1 MILTLKGKFMGQVT
15 DIKAGTRGCNFNNS
29 FQFESIEA
37 STTKNVV
44 GFAGLTVPC
53 ADRYNK
59 ITSNYNLSSNY
70 SDDYEYIDVSPIVF
84 QTYSSLSDEYI
95 HTVDEFGEI
104 ISSVLSTKN
113 CGDNGSSPYGPPRM
127 TFSNSANCLKL
138 NRTSSCEA
146 EPEEEC
152 DVTMSPEP
160 EPGIPPY
167 SCPLGDGVDPEICT
181 TSFSCSNRTITC
193 ENSFFD
199 VGYAPEQPEAW
210 RKGQY
215 SKSFVQKAEDVK
227 DWDFWFKLAKQSADK
242 KLTILQA
249 NQVQNCNGATCGD
262 GPENCWSPWA
272 GTLVAD
278 TEEEAIPI
286 RATSQKWKTRVR
298 KVNLEDEELQK
309 YIIQVESKYYLQIPV
324 EDSDPIR
331 ILVDSGT
338 DTFSGNQ
345 GRGSIHE
352 FTNEDFQAQIGQP
365 VYGCLNIAR
374 IDRL

>member
-1 MILTLKGKFMGQVT
+1 MG
-15 DIKAGTRGCNFNNS
+15 DIKGIKDGTRGCDFNNR
-29 FQFESIEA
+29 FRFESIEEN
-37 STTKNVV
+37 TTKYGI

-59 ITSNYNLSSNY
+59 ITSNFSLSSSY
-70 SDDYEYIDVSPIVF
+70 SDDYENIDVSPIVF
-84 QTYSSLSDEYI
+84 SVYSSLSDVYI
-95 HTVDEFGEI
+95 HTVDQFGEI
-104 ISSVLSTKN
+104 ISSLLSTKN
-113 CGDNGSSPYGPPRM
+113 CGDNGSTPLPPRAF
-127 TFSNSANCLKL
+127 FSNSANCLKL
-138 NRTSSCEA
+138 NRTSSDEP

-152 DVTMSPEP
+152 DITMNPEP

-167 SCPLGDGVDPEICT
+167 SCSVGGNINCINPVTLVDGCSTNISCELKT
-181 TSFSCSNRTITC
+181 QSGGFSY
-193 ENSFFD
+193 FQ

-210 RKGQY
+210 RQGKTNT
-215 SKSFVQKAEDVK
+215 SFVQKAEDVK
-227 DWDFWFKLAKQSADK
+227 DWDFWFTLAKQSVDR

-249 NQVQNCNGATCGD
+249 NNAN
-262 GPENCWSPWA
+262 WSPWG

-298 KVNLEDEELQK
+298 KVNLNDETLQK
-309 YIIQVESKYYLQIPV
+309 YTVTVESKYYLQIPV

-345 GRGSIHE
+345 GRGSIHD
-352 FTNEDFQAQIGQP
+352 FTNEDFQAQIGRP
-365 VYGCLNIAR
+365 VFGCLNIKR